1 MKNLNYLLF
10 IFAIIALFSSCSK
23 NPSEMI
29 SGEWVI
35 ADLQTTSDIPEDQM
49 EAYNA
54 QIEEMKKSSKI
65 IFKEDGTF
73 EQTIL
78 DETTTGKWEISDDGK
93 TLTKTSDS
101 GDKETATIQELSDN
115 KLVVVVEFDDIKN
128 TTTFEKVK

>member
-10 IFAIIALFSSCSK
+10 IFAILALFSSCSK
-23 NPSEMI
+23 SPSEMI
-29 SGEWVI
+29 TGEWVI

-54 QIEEMKKSSKI
+54 QIEEMKNSSKI
-65 IFKEDGTF
+65 VFKEDGTF

-78 DETTTGKWEISDDGK
+78 DETTTGKWEISEDGK
-93 TLTKTSDS
+93 TLTKINDS
-101 GDKETATIQELSDN
+101 GDKETALIQELSDN
-115 KLVVVVEFDDIKN
+115 KLIVIVEFDDIKN